1 MKRLF
6 TFAVIFCLPFL
17 PQAIQAQV
25 NWQNKKY
32 DVDSLVSK
40 SIAYLEDGKIDES
53 IALSK
58 AVLLKY
64 PKYTDFKYILGLS
77 YQKMGRGDWAV
88 PYFEEVISTE
98 PAYRD
103 VYPSLAALY
112 ESSGQYEKAAATWQ
126 LALRYFPKDIEIANL
141 YHEFDVRNLKRE
153 GEIRMDN
160 WYKKGR
166 KFVTDGDLQ
175 KALAYSDSMR
185 LADPKD
191 NRFLYLRS
199 SALIANKEYNKA
211 KGDFETLWNVG
222 DSSVF
227 VTEQLANIAV
237 FNKDYQTALN
247 YMNQLVEKSPQN
259 EQYRHLTKVY
269 RENLP
274 YKFYI
279 GANHMQS
286 SQDRPNG
293 HFFISGLEYGQRIGE
308 KNMLIGQFNYGNR
321 RGEKGYQAGLDAWI
335 NYSKYMYAYHQIAWA
350 DGSVFP
356 TWRASY
362 SLYREAGLW
371 LFDLGGRYVRTNDN
385 SNNYGMVASAGR
397 YFGPTFVYLRGF
409 LMRDEQRWNQA
420 YSLAIR
426 HYYNSEKP
434 NSYVTLIANIGT
446 SPDDPSRYQFLN
458 NRFGFLSRSVNA
470 GWQHRIENWGF
481 TLMGGWSY
489 YKVADNKFMNQ
500 YDLNLSLRKYF

>member
-1 MKRLF
+1 MERLF
-6 TFAVIFCLPFL
+6 TFALIFCLPFL
-17 PQAIQAQV
+17 PQAVQAQV

-40 SIAYLEDGKIDES
+40 SIAYLHDGKIDES
-53 IALSK
+53 IALSRT
-58 AVLLKY
+58 VLAKY
-64 PKYTDFKYILGLS
+64 PKYTDFNYILGLS
-77 YQKMGRGDWAV
+77 YQKMGREDWAI

-98 PAYRD
+98 PTYRD
-103 VYPSLAALY
+103 AYPSLAALY
-112 ESSGQYEKAAATWQ
+112 ESSGQQEKATGTWQ
-126 LALRYFPKDIEIANL
+126 LALKYFPKGVEIANL
-141 YHEFDVRNLKRE
+141 YHEFEIRNFKRQ

-166 KFVTDGDLQ
+166 ELVTKGDSQ

-185 LADPKD
+185 IVDPKD

-199 SALIANKEYNKA
+199 SAYMVNKA
-211 KGDFETLWNVG
+211 YDKAKTDFETLWNDG
-222 DSSVF
+222 DSSIF

-237 FNKDYQTALN
+237 LNKDYQTALN
-247 YMNQLVEKSPQN
+247 YMNQLVEKSPEN
-259 EQYRHLTKVY
+259 ERYRHLTKVY

-293 HFFISGLEYGQRIGE
+293 HFFISGLEYGQKIGE

-321 RGEKGYQAGLDAWI
+321 RGEKGYQVGLDAWI
-335 NYSKYMYAYHQIAWA
+335 NYSKNMYAYHQIAWA

-371 LFDLGGRYVRTNDN
+371 LFDLGGRYVRANDN
-385 SNNYGMVASAGR
+385 TNNYGIVASAGR

-409 LMRDEQRWNQA
+409 LLRDEQRWNQA

-458 NRFGFLSRSVNA
+458 NRFGFLSRSINA